1 MFFSDWG
8 DLWRV
13 IAVGTLAYT
22 ALVFFL
28 RISGK
33 RTLTKLNAFDL
44 VITVALGSTLSA
56 VLLNKSISLA
66 EGVTAFALL
75 ISLQFAITWLSVRF
89 RGVEEIV
96 KSEPALLL
104 RHGEFLDRALRS
116 QRITRHEVMSAIR
129 AHGKSEAHEIA
140 AVILETDGSMSV
152 VSKSRESPT
161 ALVDVGMNIRPR
173 ADSPA
178 SAAHDQQSSN
188 VLKPR

>member
-1 MFFSDWG
+1 MLFGNWS

-13 IAVGTLAYT
+13 ILVGTLAYA
-22 ALVFFL
+22 ALVLLL

-66 EGVTAFALL
+66 EGVTAFAVL
-75 ISLQFAITWLSVRF
+75 ISLQFAITWLSVRS
-89 RGVEEIV
+89 RGVEKIV

-104 RHGEFLDRALRS
+104 HHGEFLDRALRH
-116 QRITRHEVMSAIR
+116 QRITRQEVMSAIR
-129 AHGKSEAHEIA
+129 ADGKSELHEIS

-152 VSKSRESPT
+152 VSTAGENPT
-161 ALVDVGMNIRPR
+161 ALADVD
-173 ADSPA
+173 SA
-178 SAAHDQQSSN
+178 SS
-188 VLKPR
+188 

>member
-1 MFFSDWG
+1 MFFGDWS

-13 IAVGTLAYT
+13 IAVGTLAYA
-22 ALVFFL
+22 ALVLFL

-66 EGVTAFALL
+66 EGVTAFGLL
-75 ISLQFAITWLSVRF
+75 ISLQFAITWLSVRS
-89 RGVEEIV
+89 RGVEQIV
-96 KSEPALLL
+96 KSEPTLLL
-104 RHGEFLDRALRS
+104 RHGEFLDRALRK

-129 AHGKSEAHEIA
+129 TSGKSDVQEIS

-152 VSKSRESPT
+152 VAKAKGSPT
-161 ALVDVGMNIRPR
+161 ALADVSTVSG
-173 ADSPA
+173 
-178 SAAHDQQSSN
+178 
-188 VLKPR
+188 

>member
-1 MFFSDWG
+1 MFFGSWI

-13 IAVGTLAYT
+13 IVVGTLAYA
-22 ALVFFL
+22 ALVLFL

-66 EGVTAFALL
+66 EGVTAFGVL
-75 ISLQFAITWLSVRF
+75 ISLQFVISWLSVRS
-89 RGVEEIV
+89 RGVEQIV
-96 KSEPALLL
+96 KSEPTLLL
-104 RHGEFLDRALRS
+104 RHGEFLERALRK

-129 AHGKSEAHEIA
+129 TSGKGDVQEIS

-152 VSKSRESPT
+152 VANSKGSPT
-161 ALVDVGMNIRPR
+161 ALADV
-173 ADSPA
+173 STA
-178 SAAHDQQSSN
+178 SG
-188 VLKPR
+188 

>member
-1 MFFSDWG
+1 MFLADWS

-13 IAVGTLAYT
+13 IAVGTLAYA
-22 ALVFFL
+22 ALILFL

-66 EGVTAFALL
+66 EGVLAFALL
-75 ISLQFAITWLSVRF
+75 IALQFCITWFSVRY
-89 RGVEEIV
+89 RDLEKIV

-104 RHGEFLDRALRS
+104 RHGEFLDRALRN
-116 QRITRHEVMSAIR
+116 QRITRSEVMSAIR
-129 AHGKSEAHEIA
+129 TSGKSDVGEIF

-152 VSKSRESPT
+152 VSRPDGSPT
-161 ALVDVGMNIRPR
+161 ALADV
-173 ADSPA
+173 
-178 SAAHDQQSSN
+178 SS
-188 VLKPR
+188 VSV

>member
-1 MFFSDWG
+1 MFFSDWS

-13 IAVGTLAYT
+13 IAVGTLAYA
-22 ALVFFL
+22 ALVLFL

-66 EGVTAFALL
+66 EGVTAFGLL
-75 ISLQFAITWLSVRF
+75 ISLQFAITWLSVRS
-89 RGVEEIV
+89 RRVEQIV
-96 KSEPALLL
+96 KSEPTLLL
-104 RHGEFLDRALRS
+104 RHGEFLDSALRS

-129 AHGKSEAHEIA
+129 TDGRSAVHEIS

-152 VSKSRESPT
+152 VSKSRQSPT
-161 ALVDVGMNIRPR
+161 AFADVD
-173 ADSPA
+173 AA
-178 SAAHDQQSSN
+178 SG
-188 VLKPR
+188 